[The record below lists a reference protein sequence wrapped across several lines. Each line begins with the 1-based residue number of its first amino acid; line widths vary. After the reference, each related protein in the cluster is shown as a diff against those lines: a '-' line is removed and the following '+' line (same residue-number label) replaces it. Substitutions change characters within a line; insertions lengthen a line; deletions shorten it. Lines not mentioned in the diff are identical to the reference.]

1 MTGELVTCQRKTS
14 TVPEQEKERKKNLVW
29 FFFVGDVAGKVTGN
43 AGTKNKVTSRIVDL
57 KSRPMEWE
65 V

>member
-1 MTGELVTCQRKTS
+1 M
-14 TVPEQEKERKKNLVW
+14 
-29 FFFVGDVAGKVTGN
+29 AGKVTGN